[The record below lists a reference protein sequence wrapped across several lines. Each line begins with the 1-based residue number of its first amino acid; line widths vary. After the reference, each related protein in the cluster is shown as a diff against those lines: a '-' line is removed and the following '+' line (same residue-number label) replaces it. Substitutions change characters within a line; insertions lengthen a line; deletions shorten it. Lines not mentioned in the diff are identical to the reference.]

1 MKSWGLVVLLSSDSA
16 VLVFQN
22 IRTTGG
28 PPCIVFQKQLLD
40 LSTLFL
46 SLFSKSKISEIS
58 VKNWN
63 HYLAKFISLKILT

>member
-1 MKSWGLVVLLSSDSA
+1 MKLWGLVVLLSSDSA

-40 LSTLFL
+40 LSTYFYHY
-46 SLFSKSKISEIS
+46 FPKAKSQK
-58 VKNWN
+58 
-63 HYLAKFISLKILT
+63 YL